1 MWHPAWYCGF
11 LRNDF
16 QHCRS
21 HSLYII
27 MQLLGVS
34 SPCAALVC
42 VCFGCES
49 LVAHSVW
56 NTTASSSA
64 KAAPR
69 LASPA
74 LGAPRTPCKV
84 PGHPAARRVVLKGGR
99 SHKSSEREK
108 VKSHSPAQSLL
119 APGAASAP
127 AVVPAA
133 APAPC

>member
-1 MWHPAWYCGF
+1 M
-11 LRNDF
+11 
-16 QHCRS
+16 
-21 HSLYII
+21 
-27 MQLLGVS
+27 
-34 SPCAALVC
+34 
-42 VCFGCES
+42 
-49 LVAHSVW
+49 W

-99 SHKSSEREK
+99 SQKSSEREK
-108 VKSHSPAQSLL
+108 VKSRSPAQSLL